1 MVKQPSVLCT
11 IPEAVIVIV
20 SAFFVLAALIRLAY
34 FNITVEETQ
43 GDCVGD
49 NKYYYGLPVT
59 STALIFPAF
68 LLLRHILY
76 INSVNISFAYYI
88 VLIFVLKFKLKK
100 PGTVMLYF
108 MVFLGALEFIAMIV
122 VKHFAR

>member
-1 MVKQPSVLCT
+1 MQQWLSNLVFYVT

-68 LLLRHILY
+68 L
-76 INSVNISFAYYI
+76 FT
-88 VLIFVLKFKLKK
+88 K
-100 PGTVMLYF
+100 TYF
-108 MVFLGALEFIAMIV
+108 IY
-122 VKHFAR
+122 